1 MKKLSM
7 QWRLTLTVAALVT
20 VTCIVLNILISHSV
34 LNGIDTLEAY
44 TIQIDPSDS
53 GMASVQIDPKL
64 IIPELTEQI
73 QKTRTDFYLQSIL
86 STTLIIL
93 VSSFI
98 TYFLAG
104 RTLAP
109 LRNLSE
115 QITKVQARNLSVPL
129 EVPESG
135 DEVARLTSSFNEML
149 KRLDESFTVQKQ
161 FAANA
166 AHELRTPLAVIQ
178 TNLEVSMKKG
188 FQDVQ
193 ECMVILSMIQEQAN
207 RLSHLV
213 EVLLDMT
220 SLQTIQRTE
229 RISLFALTEEVLCD
243 LEPIASKNNITLL
256 QQDGDCAV
264 TGSYIL
270 LYRVV
275 YNLVENAVKYN
286 RPSGTVTVSVCHKDN
301 TAILT
306 VRDTGIGIAEE
317 NQEKIFDAFYRVDKS
332 RSRAMGGAGLGL
344 ALVRAILEQH
354 GGNVHVEESTPEG
367 TTIELELPAD
377 TNS

>member
-53 GMASVQIDPKL
+53 GMSSVQIDPKL

>member
-53 GMASVQIDPKL
+53 GMSSVQIDPKL

-220 SLQTIQRTE
+220 SLQTLQRTE